1 MFDDVKREGMSMFAR
16 LDGILH
22 VFRPCFSGYAAF
34 TWFVVCMVGFFV
46 RCDHE
51 GLSSIVRWLALPP
64 NCYDAVG
71 HFFVAKSWNLPLV
84 LSMWAAWVAGHCPLM
99 EFNGRPL
106 LIGDGIKVA
115 KEAKRMPGVKSLHQ
129 DSDNNR
135 KKTYINGQ
143 HVGVVG
149 LLIGTVSKAF
159 CLPLEGALH
168 EGVND
173 LRPEDGLNGNDPTL
187 ITRMATLLMA
197 KATALGHACYAT
209 VDAYFAVGPMF
220 LMLQQR
226 LTTSGTQLVHLI
238 TRAKNNSVAYP
249 DTDAGR
255 AYKKSDK
262 VKLMPVFEQEDL
274 FSQAELTRYGVT
286 KTVQYYCVNLVWEPV
301 AGLLRFVLVN
311 DAGQHYILMCSD
323 LTLDPLTIITI
334 YAYRMK
340 IEVMFDVVKNLV
352 GGFCYHFWSTSLP
365 KLKRGV
371 PHHYATLARTE
382 QKRLSHTL
390 TAIERFIN
398 LAAMAVG
405 MLQYLSL
412 TAHEAVWDGYHGWL
426 RTYSSAYPSERVV
439 QNVLRSEVFHGGT
452 KVPCCRTFEIL
463 QHKQRTYRI
472 TGSTQEKFTNHGQS
486 HTSYQGE

>member
-1 MFDDVKREGMSMFAR
+1 
-16 LDGILH
+16 
-22 VFRPCFSGYAAF
+22 
-34 TWFVVCMVGFFV
+34 
-46 RCDHE
+46 
-51 GLSSIVRWLALPP
+51 
-64 NCYDAVG
+64 
-71 HFFVAKSWNLPLV
+71 
-84 LSMWAAWVAGHCPLM
+84 M

-106 LIGDGIKVA
+106 LIGDGITVA
-115 KEAKRMPGVKSLHQ
+115 KEAKRMPGVKTLHQ

-143 HVGVVG
+143 HVGMVG
-149 LLIGTVSKAF
+149 LLIGTASKAF

-173 LRPEDGLNGNDPTL
+173 LRPEDGLNGNAPTL
-187 ITRMATLLMA
+187 ITRMATLLIA
-197 KATALGHACYAT
+197 KATALGHTCYAT

-220 LMLQQR
+220 LMLQQS
-226 LTTSGTQLVHLI
+226 LTTSGTQLVHVI
-238 TRAKNNSVAYP
+238 TRAKNNSVAYH
-249 DTDAGR
+249 DTDDGR
-255 AYKKSDK
+255 AYKKRAK

-286 KTVQYYCVNLVWEPV
+286 KTVQYYCANLVWEPV

-311 DAGQHYILMCSD
+311 DAGQYYILMCSD

-340 IEVMFDVVKNLV
+340 IEVMFDVVKNLL

-371 PHHYATLARTE
+371 QHHYATLTRQE
-382 QKRLSHTL
+382 QERLSRTL

-412 TAHEAVWDGYHGWL
+412 TAREEIWTGEHGWL

-452 KVPCCRTFEIL
+452 KVPGCRTFEIL
-463 QHKQRTYRI
+463 QHKQHSACIRE
-472 TGSTQEKFTNHGQS
+472 ST
-486 HTSYQGE
+486 